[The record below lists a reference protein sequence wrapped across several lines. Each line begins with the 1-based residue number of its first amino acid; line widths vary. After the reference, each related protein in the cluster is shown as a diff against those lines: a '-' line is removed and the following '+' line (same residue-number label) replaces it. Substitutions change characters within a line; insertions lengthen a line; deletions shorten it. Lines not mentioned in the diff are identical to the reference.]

1 MTKQAIGM
9 IDSGVGGLTVMKEAM
24 KLIPNESFY
33 YLGDTARCPY
43 GPRPLE
49 EVKEFTWQM
58 AEFLM
63 EKNIK
68 MLVIACNTATA
79 AALEFLQEKLPI
91 PVAGVIQSGSQAA
104 VGTTQAKRIGILG
117 TEGTVKSNV
126 YPRSIHKE
134 DETIEVVSLAC
145 PPFVPL
151 VENNIYDGEE
161 AKKVVTDTLSPLQ
174 DKQLDTVVLGCTHYP
189 ILRPLIQEALGRNV
203 QLVDA
208 GAETVKTVKQLLGE
222 LNIAANPLGGK
233 PEWKFFTTGA
243 AQPFKE
249 LTEQWL
255 EEQDLD
261 VQHIELGEE

>member
-24 KLIPNESFY
+24 KLIPNETFY

-63 EKNIK
+63 KKNIK

-91 PVAGVIQSGSQAA
+91 PVVGVIQSGSRAA
-104 VGTTQAKRIGILG
+104 VATTQAKRIGILG

-126 YPRSIHKE
+126 YPHSIHEE
-134 DETIEVVSLAC
+134 DKTIEVFGLAC

-151 VENNIYDGEE
+151 VENNTYDGEE
-161 AKKVVTDTLSPLQ
+161 ARKVVTETLLPLK
-174 DKQLDTVVLGCTHYP
+174 DKQLDTLVLGCTHYP
-189 ILRPLIQEALGRNV
+189 ILRPLIQQAMGQNV

-208 GAETVKTVKQLLGE
+208 GAETVKTVKKVLEEQK
-222 LNIAANPLGGK
+222 IAAK
-233 PEWKFFTTGA
+233 PSDGTPERKFFTTGPVL
-243 AQPFKE
+243 PFKE

-255 EEQDLD
+255 EEQDLE
-261 VQHIELGEE
+261 VQHIDLGEE